1 MNCLLDC
8 VADPLPNMIM
18 SSDRGLVTRTSSTR
32 EPRAFHLSW
41 GNPLLYPNQRSS
53 LFDVNVF
60 TPLSPHPST
69 ASLLDDPICPPAQ
82 HPKRPPMTYLCPPR
96 KETCTPRGQIGP
108 LTPRLWYPGH
118 RPLVTWSWLYAH
130 ANVLSSLLSTLD
142 VALLRPARAFHS
154 TTS

>member
-41 GNPLLYPNQRSS
+41 GNALLYPNERSP

-60 TPLSPHPST
+60 TPLSPIR
-69 ASLLDDPICPPAQ
+69 AQQVSLTIISSPAQ
-82 HPKRPPMTYLCPPR
+82 HPKRPPMTLPLPPK

>member
-41 GNPLLYPNQRSS
+41 GNALLYPNQRSP

-60 TPLSPHPST
+60 TPLSPIR
-69 ASLLDDPICPPAQ
+69 AQQVSLTI
-82 HPKRPPMTYLCPPR
+82 
-96 KETCTPRGQIGP
+96 I
-108 LTPRLWYPGH
+108 
-118 RPLVTWSWLYAH
+118 S
-130 ANVLSSLLSTLD
+130 
-142 VALLRPARAFHS
+142 ALQRNTQNAPQ
-154 TTS
+154 

>member
-60 TPLSPHPST
+60 TPLSPIR
-69 ASLLDDPICPPAQ
+69 AQQVSLTI
-82 HPKRPPMTYLCPPR
+82 
-96 KETCTPRGQIGP
+96 
-108 LTPRLWYPGH
+108 
-118 RPLVTWSWLYAH
+118 
-130 ANVLSSLLSTLD
+130 LS
-142 VALLRPARAFHS
+142 ALQPNTQNAPQ
-154 TTS
+154 